1 MGRSKW
7 MEDGGGRREE
17 GGWRME
23 DGGWSKGDID
33 EEMMLLRILFQN
45 LCSQFI
51 NLNVAIL
58 LNLLSIWMVAV
69 RVVRGEECWD

>member
-1 MGRSKW
+1 MAECTIIKELHVGSRKW
-7 MEDGGGRREE
+7 V
-17 GGWRME
+17 E
-23 DGGWSKGDID
+23 DGGWRKGDID

-58 LNLLSIWMVAV
+58 LNLLSI
-69 RVVRGEECWD
+69 